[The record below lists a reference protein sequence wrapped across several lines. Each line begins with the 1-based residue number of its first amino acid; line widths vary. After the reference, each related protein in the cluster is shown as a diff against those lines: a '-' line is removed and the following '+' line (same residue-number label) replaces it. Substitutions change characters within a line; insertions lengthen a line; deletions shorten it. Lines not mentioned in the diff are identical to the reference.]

1 MTNTANQND
10 SSNPKTNVNY
20 ETNSHPFSLPD
31 NKTLLIEAALYEFIQ
46 KTFEDSYIAWG
57 KDRGRAKG
65 VYNLISTL
73 KELNI
78 SDEIISE
85 HLISKYN
92 FSSEEAKEAATSNIA
107 GYIIALR
114 TSGYIDFQIST
125 DLMRE
130 FNINY
135 EQADIQLKETK
146 HIYRRH
152 LHKEISTSIFEY
164 DEKLCKDTMYKI
176 GKIQG
181 TASERERGINNLLSC
196 LIKYNIPRE
205 DILSQLD
212 DKYHI
217 KYYEA
222 SKLIDKY
229 EQNQ

>member
-1 MTNTANQND
+1 MDNITNQNVS
-10 SSNPKTNVNY
+10 SSNKTNEHY
-20 ETNSHPFSLPD
+20 EISSHPFSLPY

-73 KELNI
+73 KELDI

-85 HLISKYN
+85 HLISKYV
-92 FSSEEAKEAATSNIA
+92 FSPEEAKEAATSNIA
-107 GYIIALR
+107 GYIMALR
-114 TSGYIDFQIST
+114 TSGYVDFQIST

-130 FNINY
+130 LNINY
-135 EQADIQLKETK
+135 EQADIKLKETK

-181 TASERERGINNLLSC
+181 TDAERERGINNLLSC

-205 DILSQLD
+205 DILFQLD
-212 DKYHI
+212 DRYNI

-222 SKLIDKY
+222 LRRIDNYK
-229 EQNQ
+229 QNK